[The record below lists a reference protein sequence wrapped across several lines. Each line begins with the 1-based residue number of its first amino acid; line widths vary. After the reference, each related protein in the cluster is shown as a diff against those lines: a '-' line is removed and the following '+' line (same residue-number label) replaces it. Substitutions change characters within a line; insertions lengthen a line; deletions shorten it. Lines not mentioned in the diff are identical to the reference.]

1 MKRILIALS
10 LMSLLLT
17 NGMAQRSS
25 PAIESAESLTA
36 SQGQKI
42 TADYR
47 VNGISTDLQSQQ
59 NIAGRTKKII
69 TLQQCYDSAAAVTP
83 LAGERELYSQMTRLR
98 EENLNVTWLPSLDL
112 NGTFAWQSDVVDLSE
127 MLGSAPLPPG
137 TLPAIPHE
145 QYRATLDL
153 GQVIWDGGVTRSARA
168 VEQLVRELNLEQN
181 EADIYRLREQV
192 NNYFFSILL
201 VRSQI
206 EVTFV
211 LLQELMARTKEVA
224 SGVENGVVPPVT
236 LDVLKA
242 ETIKAEQSVLELI
255 LRQKALAEALEQIT
269 GITELVNAELI
280 LPEQVITGSDLKN
293 NPDLRL
299 FDTRSRQLELSKNL
313 LKSQRMPKVFGY
325 AQAGYGNPPGN
336 NFLSD
341 NADFYYS
348 LGAGVK
354 WNIFDW
360 NKNSNDRRSLT
371 LQQQLLDIRK
381 STAEEA
387 LQRLLTLKMADIE
400 SLRKASARDEE
411 LITIRKR
418 IAATAASQLENGVI
432 TASQYITELNSEKQ
446 AVIAAA
452 ARRISLARAETEY
465 IYITG
470 YNE

>member
-1 MKRILIALS
+1 MKRILFILLMLS
-10 LMSLLLT
+10 IVLPA
-17 NGMAQRSS
+17 GRAQHS
-25 PAIESAESLTA
+25 PAVGRANESTATLQAQKSNSSMESQKSLTA
-36 SQGQKI
+36 GQAQK
-42 TADYR
+42 
-47 VNGISTDLQSQQ
+47 S
-59 NIAGRTKKII
+59 I
-69 TLQQCYDSAAAVTP
+69 TLQQCYDSATAVTP

-112 NGTFAWQSDVVDLSE
+112 NGNFAWQSDVVDLSE
-127 MLGSAPLPPG
+127 MLGSVPLPPG
-137 TLPAIPHE
+137 SLPAIPHE
-145 QYRATLDL
+145 QYRATIDL
-153 GQVIWDGGVTRSARA
+153 GQVIWDGGVTRNARA
-168 VEQLVRELNLEQN
+168 VEQVVRELNLQQN

-192 NNYFFSILL
+192 NNYFFPILL
-201 VRSQI
+201 LRSQI
-206 EVTFV
+206 EVTFA
-211 LLQELMARTKEVA
+211 LINELMTRAKEVA

-255 LRQKALAEALEQIT
+255 FRQKSLAEALEQIT
-269 GITELVNAELI
+269 GMTELVNAELI
-280 LPEQVITGSDLKN
+280 LPEQVITGNDLKN

-313 LKSQRMPKVFGY
+313 LKSQRMPRLFGY

-348 LGAGVK
+348 LGAGIK

-360 NKNSNDRRSLT
+360 NRNSNDRRSLT

-381 STAEEA
+381 SSVEEA
-387 LQRLLTLKMADIE
+387 LQRLLTLRMADIE
-400 SLRKASARDEE
+400 SLRKASSLDEE

-418 IAATAASQLENGVI
+418 ITATAASQLDNGVI
-432 TASQYITELNSEKQ
+432 TASQYMTELNSEKQ

-452 ARRISLARAETEY
+452 ARKISLARAETDY
-465 IYITG
+465 LYITG
-470 YNE
+470 YNR

>member
-1 MKRILIALS
+1 MKRIFVVLWLLAV
-10 LMSLLLT
+10 LLT
-17 NGMAQRSS
+17 
-25 PAIESAESLTA
+25 
-36 SQGQKI
+36 
-42 TADYR
+42 
-47 VNGISTDLQSQQ
+47 
-59 NIAGRTKKII
+59 AGRAQKSTAVERAHESSATLQAQKSTAHRTQKRI

-98 EENLNVTWLPSLDL
+98 EQNLDVTWLPSLDL

-127 MLGSAPLPPG
+127 MLGSVPLPPG
-137 TLPAIPHE
+137 SLPVIPHE

-153 GQVIWDGGVTRSARA
+153 GQVIWDGGVTRNARA
-168 VEQLVRELNLEQN
+168 VEQVVRELNLKQN
-181 EADIYRLREQV
+181 EADVYRLREQV

-206 EVTFV
+206 KVTFA
-211 LLQELMARTKEVA
+211 LLKELMTRTKEVT

-242 ETIKAEQSVLELI
+242 ETIMAEQSVLELI
-255 LRQKALAEALEQIT
+255 FRQNSLAEALEQIT
-269 GITELVNAELI
+269 GMTELANAELI

-313 LKSQRMPKVFGY
+313 LKSQRMPRLFGY

-371 LQQQLLDIRK
+371 LQQQLLEVRK
-381 STAEEA
+381 SAAEEA

-400 SLRKASARDEE
+400 SLRKAASLDEE

-418 IAATAASQLENGVI
+418 IAATAASQLDNGVI
-432 TASQYITELNSEKQ
+432 TASQYMTELNSEMQ
-446 AVIAAA
+446 AVITAA
-452 ARRISLARAETEY
+452 ARKIRLARAETEY
-465 IYITG
+465 LHITG
-470 YNE
+470 YNK

>member
-1 MKRILIALS
+1 MKRILLIP
-10 LMSLLLT
+10 LMLSLLLLT
-17 NGMAQRSS
+17 GRAQDIAAVDRTIDSFTS
-25 PAIESAESLTA
+25 LKAEQSA
-36 SQGQKI
+36 
-42 TADYR
+42 D
-47 VNGISTDLQSQQ
+47 
-59 NIAGRTKKII
+59 GRARKII

-83 LAGERELYSQMTRLR
+83 LAGERELYSQLTRLR
-98 EENLNVTWLPSLDL
+98 EQNLNISWLPSLDM

-127 MLGSAPLPPG
+127 MLGSVPLPPG
-137 TLPAIPHE
+137 SLPAIPHE

-153 GQVIWDGGVTRSARA
+153 GQVIWDGGVTRNARA
-168 VEQLVRELNLEQN
+168 VEQVVRELNLKQN

-192 NNYFFSILL
+192 NNYFFSILM

-206 EVTFV
+206 EVTFI
-211 LLQELMARTKEVA
+211 LIRELAERTGEVA
-224 SGVENGVVPPVT
+224 SGVENGVVPAVT

-242 ETIKAEQSVLELI
+242 ETIKAKQSVLGLI

-269 GITELVNAELI
+269 GMTELVNAELVI
-280 LPEQVITGSDLKN
+280 PEQVITSNDLAN

-299 FDTRSRQLELSKNL
+299 FETRSRQLELSKNL
-313 LKSQRMPKVFGY
+313 LKSQRMPRLFGY

-341 NADFYYS
+341 NPDFYYS
-348 LGAGVK
+348 FGAGIK

-360 NKNSNDRRSLT
+360 NKNSNDRSSLT

-381 STAEEA
+381 SASEEA

-400 SLRKASARDEE
+400 SLRKASASDEE

-418 IAATAASQLENGVI
+418 ITATAASQMKNGVI
-432 TASQYITELNSEKQ
+432 TASQYMTELNSEKQ
-446 AVIAAA
+446 AVIAAS
-452 ARRISLARAETEY
+452 ARRISIARAETDY